1 MSRRINHTADFF
13 GRRIGM
19 FSLSR
24 KLMMLVMKKKKMK
37 MGTWSSSRR
46 LMAFFSL
53 LEQQQMFFF
62 WAVSF
67 SLSLTLFIF
76 IINIFF
82 KKQLKKDFIFLVL
95 ENRDCSSGVHW
106 GLGDGEVDR
115 VGYSFVVSHP
125 HQHTDALE
133 YRLEAANEKEERL
146 LW

>member
-1 MSRRINHTADFF
+1 
-13 GRRIGM
+13 M

-24 KLMMLVMKKKKMK
+24 KLIMLLKKKK

-53 LEQQQMFFF
+53 SSSSSKCFSFELCHSLSHTFFF
-62 WAVSF
+62 
-67 SLSLTLFIF
+67 LLLP
-76 IINIFF
+76 IFF
-82 KKQLKKDFIFLVL
+82 KKQLKKHFIFLVL

-133 YRLEAANEKEERL
+133 YRFRSSQRKIRKIIVVS
-146 LW
+146 